1 MWGAR
6 SRRWERDSV
15 GGDHSGRRR
24 WQRDLL

>member
-1 MWGAR
+1 VLDRADESVIR
-6 SRRWERDSV
+6 PV